1 MYYNPFIAHVVIA
14 RVCLSLLSFQVEKEN
29 DPELDQLLTD
39 LNVLESY
46 VSHFLDEQQG
56 GVSAPHPPT
65 VDGQAVR

>member
-1 MYYNPFIAHVVIA
+1 M
-14 RVCLSLLSFQVEKEN
+14 EKEK

-56 GVSAPHPPT
+56 GVSGPHPPT